1 MIRYDLK
8 CACGCEFDAWFKDSA
23 AFDALKA
30 AGQVVCAS
38 CGSTDV
44 RKALMA
50 PRVATSRKSAKTR
63 SEAPSEGAAAVGA
76 LSAPTD
82 PELAKKLK
90 DLQDYLTRN
99 SDDVGSAFPEEARRI
114 HYGEA
119 DKRQIHGVASP
130 EEARELTEEGVPIA
144 PLPLSSRRA
153 N

>member
-8 CACGCEFDAWFKDSA
+8 CARGCEFDAWFKDYA

-30 AGQVVCAS
+30 AAQVVCPS

-44 RKALMA
+44 EKALMA
-50 PRVATSRKSAKTR
+50 PRVSTSRKSAKAR
-63 SEAPSEGAAAVGA
+63 SEAPAEAKTAVGA

-82 PELAKKLK
+82 PELAKKLR

-99 SDDVGSAFPEEARRI
+99 SDDVGSDFPEEARRI

-119 DKRQIHGVASP
+119 DKRQIHGFASA
-130 EEARELTEEGVPIA
+130 EQAHELTEEGVPIA
-144 PLPLSSRRA
+144 PLPVPPRRT